1 MISLREKQDPAA
13 ERDHVVRGLDL
24 EKRERDGEERER
36 ERERETGRETR
47 LAVVTN
53 GIRPAP
59 RRAWGV
65 KVEV

>member
-1 MISLREKQDPAA
+1 MIFVRRRLISLREKQDPAA

-24 EKRERDGEERER
+24 EKRER

-47 LAVVTN
+47 LVTN